1 MVFIIMNS
9 LVLFVIMQILGVPI
23 SNLALLKQKYDTFS
37 FSEDKTTSGINIIYN
52 IFISNIYILLLNEM
66 NIAKPYESIKYFV

>member
-37 FSEDKTTSGINIIYN
+37 FSEDKTTSGINIIYTIN
-52 IFISNIYILLLNEM
+52 QIFCDFF
-66 NIAKPYESIKYFV
+66 YFTKKITFEL